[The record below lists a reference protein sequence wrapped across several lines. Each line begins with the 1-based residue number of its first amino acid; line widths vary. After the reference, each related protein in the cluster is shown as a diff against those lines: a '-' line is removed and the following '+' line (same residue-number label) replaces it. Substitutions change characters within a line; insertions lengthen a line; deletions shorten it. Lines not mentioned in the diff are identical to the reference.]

1 MELDLNCDLGECGP
15 ADAELMPLVS
25 SANVACGFH
34 AGDPSTMADALA
46 LAARH
51 DVVVGAHPG
60 HADRANFGRVEINR
74 THHQVFTDCI
84 YQLGAL
90 AALAKAAGVAVK
102 YLKPHGALYHQA
114 GRGGDYA
121 NAVASAARL
130 FGLAVLGLP
139 GSRLEALCQARGVR
153 FVPEGY
159 ADRRYRPDGTLVPRT
174 EPDAFVHAP
183 DEAVA
188 QVERLVREGRVRTVC
203 VHGDNPQAVA
213 FVRAVRAALIDRG
226 ILVRPFA

>member
-1 MELDLNCDLGECGP
+1 M
-15 ADAELMPLVS
+15 AE
-25 SANVACGFH
+25 
-34 AGDPSTMADALA
+34 ALA
-46 LAARH
+46 LASRH
-51 DVVVGAHPG
+51 GVVVGAHPG
-60 HADRANFGRVEINR
+60 HADRANFGRVEIDR
-74 THHQVFTDCI
+74 THQQVFTDCV
-84 YQLGAL
+84 YQIGAL
-90 AALAKAAGVAVK
+90 VGLAKASGVAVK

-121 NAVASAARL
+121 SAVASAAKL
-130 FGLAVLGLP
+130 FGLALLGLP
-139 GSRLEALCQARGVR
+139 GSRLADACDSSGVR

-174 EPDAFVHAP
+174 EPDAFVHDP
-183 DEAVA
+183 GEAVA
-188 QVERLVREGRVRTVC
+188 QVERLVRGGRVRTVC